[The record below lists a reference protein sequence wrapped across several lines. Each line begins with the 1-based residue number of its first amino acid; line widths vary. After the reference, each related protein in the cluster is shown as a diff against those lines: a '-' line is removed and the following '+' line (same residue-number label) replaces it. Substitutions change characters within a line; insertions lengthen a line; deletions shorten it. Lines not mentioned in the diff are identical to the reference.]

1 MNRFNEKTVLV
12 TGAASG
18 IGLAA
23 ARRFLDEGARV
34 VMLDIDEAK
43 LKEATAQLPQD
54 RIVVQVG
61 DTADKATAAAAV
73 KAAVDKFGGLHILVN
88 NAGVATEGDITK
100 TSEEDFDRVMS
111 VNVAGYYH
119 MAKAAMPELV
129 KARGSIVMTSSVSG
143 LGGDWNMFAY
153 NTSKGAVSNMVRAMA
168 MDAAKDGVRV
178 NAVNPSFTKTGMTE
192 DMVSDPE
199 LVAKFKERMP
209 LGAPEDAE
217 GVAAAM
223 AFLASEDARLITG
236 VNLPVDAGLMA
247 SNGQPPQ

>member
-23 ARRFLDEGARV
+23 ALRFLDEGARV

-43 LKEATAQLPQD
+43 LKEASAQLPQD

>member
-1 MNRFNEKTVLV
+1 MNRFNGKTVLV

-23 ARRFLDEGARV
+23 ARRFLDEGASV
-34 VMLDIDEAK
+34 VMLDIDDAK
-43 LKEATAQLPQD
+43 LKEAAAGLPQD
-54 RIVVQVG
+54 RVLVQIG
-61 DTADKATAAAAV
+61 DTADKDTATDAI
-73 KAAVDKFGGLHILVN
+73 KATVDRFGGLHILVN
-88 NAGVATEGDITK
+88 NAGMATEGDITQ
-100 TSEEDFDRVMS
+100 TSDQDFERVMA
-111 VNVAGYYH
+111 VNVTGYFH

-129 KARGSIVMTSSVSG
+129 KTRGSIVMTSSVSG
-143 LGGDWNMFAY
+143 LGGDWNLFAY

-192 DMVSDPE
+192 DMVNDPE

-209 LGAPEDAE
+209 LGAPEDPE

-223 AFLASEDARLITG
+223 AFLASDDARLITG

>member
-1 MNRFNEKTVLV
+1 MNRFDEKTVLV

-18 IGLAA
+18 IGLSA
-23 ARRFLDEGARV
+23 ARRFLDEGAHV
-34 VMLDIDEAK
+34 VMLDIDAAK
-43 LKEATAQLPQD
+43 LKKAAAGLPQD
-54 RIVVQVG
+54 RVLVQVG
-61 DTADKATAAAAV
+61 DTADKSTAEAAV
-73 KAAVDKFGGLHILVN
+73 KAAVDRFGGLHILVN
-88 NAGVATEGDITK
+88 NAGMATEGDITQ
-100 TSEEDFDRVMS
+100 TSEEDFARVMA
-111 VNVAGYYH
+111 VNVAGYFH

-129 KARGSIVMTSSVSG
+129 KVRGSIVMTSSVSG

-168 MDAAKDGVRV
+168 MDAGKDGVRV
-178 NAVNPSFTKTGMTE
+178 NAVNPSFTRTRMTE
-192 DMVSDPE
+192 DMVNDPE

-209 LGAPEDAE
+209 LGAPEDPD

-223 AFLASEDARLITG
+223 AFLASDDARLITG